1 MRTMKKSKMICAAVL
16 TGVLGAAALAGC
28 AQEMADTG
36 ATYNPGEPPLMTA
49 SHEGRYESLGAA
61 GCFGCHGGSDE
72 VEVFLAAATPLPGR
86 PLRGR
91 DASTHEIDGP
101 RAECI
106 TCHPGGP
113 GVGHGRREG
122 GHSSL
127 VVEARP
133 ESVDAVARALAAME
147 GVEVHEVNGYKIVV
161 TIEASSTGASHEI
174 SSRFI
179 QIPGVLNVNLVYVNF
194 EDETL
199 G

>member
-1 MRTMKKSKMICAAVL
+1 M
-16 TGVLGAAALAGC
+16 
-28 AQEMADTG
+28 E
-36 ATYNPGEPPLMTA
+36 
-49 SHEGRYESLGAA
+49 
-61 GCFGCHGGSDE
+61 DE
-72 VEVFLAAATPLPGR
+72 KVV
-86 PLRGR
+86 
-91 DASTHEIDGP
+91 I
-101 RAECI
+101 
-106 TCHPGGP
+106 
-113 GVGHGRREG
+113 
-122 GHSSL
+122 SSL

-147 GVEVHEVNGYKIVV
+147 GVEVNGYKIVV

>member
-1 MRTMKKSKMICAAVL
+1 M
-16 TGVLGAAALAGC
+16 
-28 AQEMADTG
+28 E
-36 ATYNPGEPPLMTA
+36 
-49 SHEGRYESLGAA
+49 
-61 GCFGCHGGSDE
+61 DE
-72 VEVFLAAATPLPGR
+72 KVV
-86 PLRGR
+86 
-91 DASTHEIDGP
+91 I
-101 RAECI
+101 
-106 TCHPGGP
+106 
-113 GVGHGRREG
+113 
-122 GHSSL
+122 SSL

-174 SSRFI
+174 SSPFI